1 MPEYEIVSPNCGGRI
16 TPGLALIGATQSL
29 VDRGGTIVAHVKS
42 KFVSNVIAS
51 RLVPPEQ
58 VAECQAT
65 LEDPSDERKLTEA
78 MVRRGLLTRWQIT
91 LLQEGR
97 TQGFF
102 LEHYKILEPL
112 GSGGMGQI
120 FRALDIKTGWH
131 VAVKVL
137 PKKSVNADSIRRF
150 RREGQAALRVQHP
163 HIVHTFHLGQH
174 GDTFFLAME
183 LVVGSDLS
191 KHITRHGKLSV
202 PETARIGYQVAL
214 ALEHARS
221 QGIIHRDVKPSNI
234 LLTLRGH
241 VKLTDLGLAKFFGTG
256 EEPVTDLTRSG
267 AVLGTIDYMAPEQ
280 AEDARRADTRSDIY
294 SLGCTLYKCLTGR
307 TPFQEGTHVQK
318 IISHRQEPPEPIRMW
333 NSDVPEE
340 LANLIVQKMLAKSRA
355 DRFQTPFEVAAA
367 LAPWAKLDTAAG
379 ELTPLPGSSEPT
391 DDADAATAEGS
402 TDSQDEGPDP
412 AQKYVTVTCS
422 VCGTRLG
429 ATRSQFGTKL
439 ECPDCGTSLPVPWPK
454 KLPKVEHPTPTEIS
468 TYGVLPVEPNP
479 VVEPPSLDYDPLGPD
494 RRPEVRGPTDDES
507 LATGRFGWT
516 GPVLIL
522 GGAVLGAG
530 IVLAILALSGLLR
543 LPSQQPPASSTPEV
557 LRHEVPPDQR

>member
-1 MPEYEIVSPNCGGRI
+1 M
-16 TPGLALIGATQSL
+16 AL
-29 VDRGGTIVAHVKS
+29 VKS
-42 KFVSNVIAS
+42 KFVSNVLAS
-51 RLVPPEQ
+51 RLVTQEHLAQ
-58 VAECQAT
+58 CQAS
-65 LEDPSDERKLTEA
+65 LDDPSDDRKLTEA
-78 MVRRGLLTRWQIT
+78 MVRRGLLTRWQAG

-120 FRALDIKTGWH
+120 FRALDAKTGWH

-137 PKKSVNADSIRRF
+137 PKKSANADSIRRF

-163 HIVHTFHLGQH
+163 HIVHTFHLGQQ

-191 KHITRHGKLSV
+191 KHIARQGKLSV
-202 PETARIGYQVAL
+202 PETARIGYQVSL
-214 ALEHARS
+214 ALEHARL

-234 LLTLRGH
+234 LLTLKGH
-241 VKLTDLGLAKFFGTG
+241 VKLIDLGLAKFFGTG

-318 IISHRQEPPEPIRMW
+318 IISHRQEPPEPIRLW
-333 NSDVPEE
+333 NPEVPAE
-340 LANLIVQKMLAKSRA
+340 LANLIGQKMLAKSRA
-355 DRFQTPFEVAAA
+355 DRFQTPIEVAAA

-379 ELTPLPGSSEPT
+379 ELTPLPGTSEPT
-391 DDADAATAEGS
+391 EDADSASAELS
-402 TDSQDEGPDP
+402 TDSQEGSDS
-412 AQKYVTVTCS
+412 AQQYVTVACS

-429 ATRSQFGTKL
+429 ATRAQFGTKL
-439 ECPDCGTSLPVPWPK
+439 ECPDCGTGIPVPWPK
-454 KLPKVEHPTPTEIS
+454 KNPKVGQPKPTEIS
-468 TYGVLPVEPNP
+468 TYGVMPVERNP

-494 RRPEVRGPTDDES
+494 RPPGAKRSTGEEES
-507 LATGRFGWT
+507 LATDRSGWKV
-516 GPVLIL
+516 PLLIL

-530 IVLAILALSGLLR
+530 LVVAILALTGLLR
-543 LPSQQPPASSTPEV
+543 LASQQPPASSAPEV
-557 LRHEVPPDQR
+557 LRPEVPPDQR